1 MERLQAI
8 IIICVIGA
16 FGFLGAKLM
25 IYWDQ
30 NRVWLRRFPI

>member
-1 MERLQAI
+1 MGRLQVI
-8 IIICVIGA
+8 VILCVVGA

-30 NRVWLRRFPI
+30 NRVY